1 MATTAASA
9 STAAAS
15 MGGFVCVLQI
25 SALGEFVVACIEMSV
40 DVFAV
45 NILLVDATG
54 VSRFISVVSVCIY
67 IGEIVSD
74 VLVIVLPVV
83 SEVTEVMVEISSAMS
98 LEATVSALITPGA
111 F

>member
-1 MATTAASA
+1 MLHA
-9 STAAAS
+9 
-15 MGGFVCVLQI
+15 
-25 SALGEFVVACIEMSV
+25 
-40 DVFAV
+40 
-45 NILLVDATG
+45 G
-54 VSRFISVVSVCIY
+54 VSSLRFISVVSVRIY